1 MTFLRSNIDA
11 YGGPE
16 VLKLRRIA
24 PPQPAPGEVLVQVH
38 AASMNPVDWKVRS
51 GMLQKFFP
59 VTFPAITG
67 RDGAGEVVACRQPT
81 LKRR

>member
-1 MTFLRSNIDA
+1 MPAQSDVLAVEFDG

-24 PPQPAPGEVLVQVH
+24 PPQPAPGEVLIKVH
-38 AASMNPVDWKVRS
+38 AASMNPVDWKIRS

-67 RDGAGEVVACRQPT
+67 RDGAGEVIAAGSDN
-81 LKRR
+81 